1 MSKNREL
8 DNDGVDTVD
17 YTLENIITFPLYTK
31 MEIFIKPPTTKVN
44 NKHFNFI
51 KLIEIFQKT
60 KSWFE
65 KLSKGFRDT
74 QNNFVNRLVE
84 KFNEMGED
92 AVNQDE
98 INKMKVYY

>member
-1 MSKNREL
+1 M
-8 DNDGVDTVD
+8 
-17 YTLENIITFPLYTK
+17 
-31 MEIFIKPPTTKVN
+31 
-44 NKHFNFI
+44 
-51 KLIEIFQKT
+51 
-60 KSWFE
+60 
-65 KLSKGFRDT
+65 SKGFRDT